1 MNDASIGR
9 EKAACPEGGEV
20 RTLLRRIADGFS
32 GPTRIVWLVAVAVVA
47 LIAGLD
53 AYALWRAHQKI
64 DADERYKLAFQ
75 LRFADERVSGLVRGV
90 NLALEQI
97 IRQASEPGGTCRQ
110 EVLDRH
116 AASFPEFESFSIV
129 DVKGI
134 VRCSGGKRPLGDD
147 VPLLGKLRAGP
158 RSPDPAALIIDPPRV
173 SRGGE
178 PTMDFA
184 KPMVDRSGR
193 LIRIAVARIDLR
205 YFDAML
211 RSMLRAKQI
220 GVLFHQSGLFA
231 SRIPDPDK
239 YRFTDLSRVPSMF
252 AKHVASRE
260 RLTVQRGITQS
271 DNKDRYAGLSDVI
284 PDAVSPSARL
294 VVGVGENAD
303 DVFAQWRTDAVSYS
317 VAGLLAS
324 LAILGMTWL
333 ISRRHREI
341 VRAKDEALAANKAKS
356 RFLSSM
362 SHELRT
368 PLNAILGFSQIIG
381 FSTRDEQVQK
391 NLTHVTKAGWHLL
404 DLINDVIDLST
415 IEAGKMRISPGPI
428 DLHDLIPECLALMEP
443 LAEQR
448 AMSIRHEFAQN
459 CAERCYVR
467 ADRTRLKQSIL
478 NYLSNAAKYGR
489 KGTEVRL
496 SVRAANGKVRIEVA
510 DQGEGIAREKLEQL
524 FQPFNRLGIET
535 GQVEGVGLGL
545 ALTREMVT
553 LMGGKTGAESEPGR
567 GSTFWIELDSVQVTP
582 DAADP
587 AQGWARLDS
596 PALAA
601 ATARALLVEDNPDNA
616 LFISTLFQRRLPN
629 VEIALALDGQAGLKL
644 AERMNPD
651 LLLLDIHLPGM
662 DGIDLL
668 ARLRAA
674 GVKAPAIALTA
685 AAMEDD
691 VAKGRAA
698 GFFAYLTKPVDAAKL
713 LHAVGRALGTA
724 GDRSGDS

>member
-1 MNDASIGR
+1 L
-9 EKAACPEGGEV
+9 GGEV
-20 RTLLRRIADGFS
+20 RAVLRRIADEFT
-32 GPTRIVWLVAVAVVA
+32 GPTRIVWIAAVAVVV

-53 AYALWRAHQKI
+53 AYALWRAHEKI
-64 DADERYKLAFQ
+64 DADERYKLTFQ
-75 LRFADERVSGLVRGV
+75 LHFADERVSGLVRGV
-90 NLALEQI
+90 NVALEQI
-97 IRQASEPGGTCRQ
+97 IRQAGARSGTCRQ

-116 AASFPEFESFSIV
+116 AKYFPEIESFSMV
-129 DVKGI
+129 DANGV
-134 VRCSGGKRPLGDD
+134 VRCSSSKR
-147 VPLLGKLRAGP
+147 LLGMDVSATEYFQANRRA
-158 RSPDPAALIIDPPRV
+158 PDPASLIIDKPRV
-173 SRGGE
+173 SRTGE
-178 PTMDFA
+178 PTMAFA
-184 KPMVDRSGR
+184 KPMMDRSGR
-193 LIRIAVARIDLR
+193 LSRIAVARIDLR
-205 YFDAML
+205 YFDSML

-231 SRIPDPDK
+231 SRIPDPEK
-239 YRFTDLSRVPSMF
+239 YRFTDLSKVPSMF
-252 AKHVASRE
+252 AKHVASNE

-324 LAILGMTWL
+324 LAILGMALL
-333 ISRRHREI
+333 ISRRHREVI
-341 VRAKDEALAANKAKS
+341 RAKDDALAANKAKS

-381 FSTRDEQVQK
+381 FSTHDEQVRK

-428 DLHDLIPECLALMEP
+428 DLQDLIPECRALIEP

-448 AMSIRHEFAQN
+448 GMTIRHEFAET
-459 CAERCYVR
+459 CAQHCYVQ

-478 NYLSNAAKYGR
+478 NYLSNAVKYAP

-496 SVRAANGKVRIEVA
+496 RVRTTNGRVRIEVS
-510 DQGEGIAREKLEQL
+510 DQGEGIPREKLEQL

-535 GQVEGVGLGL
+535 GQVQGVGLGL

-553 LMGGKTGAESEPGR
+553 LMGGRTGAESELGQ
-567 GSTFWIELDSVQVTP
+567 GSTFWIELEEARVTKDAPEFAEGSAPARTPSVTV
-582 DAADP
+582 AK
-587 AQGWARLDS
+587 
-596 PALAA
+596 
-601 ATARALLVEDNPDNA
+601 ARALLVEDNPANA
-616 LFISTLFQRRLPN
+616 QFISTLFQQRLPN
-629 VEIALALDGQAGLKL
+629 VEISMALGGHAGLKL

-662 DGIDLL
+662 DGIELL
-668 ARLRAA
+668 RRLRAA
-674 GVKAPAIALTA
+674 GIRAPAIALTA
-685 AAMEDD
+685 AAMADD

-698 GFFAYLTKPVDAAKL
+698 GFFAYLTKPVDAGRLVEAVDQL
-713 LHAVGRALGTA
+713 LGGSRNTP
-724 GDRSGDS
+724 RDS